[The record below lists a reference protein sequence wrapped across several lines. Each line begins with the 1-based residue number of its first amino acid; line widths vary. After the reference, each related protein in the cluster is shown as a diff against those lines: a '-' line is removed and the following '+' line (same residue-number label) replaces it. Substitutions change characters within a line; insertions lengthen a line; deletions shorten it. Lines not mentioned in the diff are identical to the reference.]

1 MHKQNLEKAGGIA
14 YIAMLIGS
22 SSLIP
27 QIVKVTRL
35 KRADE
40 ISLTW
45 LAMGI
50 ASSILWVIY
59 ALKNNLRAQA
69 IATVIGCIPLITLIV
84 LKHTFSKN
92 SEKFTQTDKE
102 SV

>member
-14 YIAMLIGS
+14 YIAMVVGS

-27 QIVKVTRL
+27 QIVKVSKL

-45 LAMGI
+45 LIMGLC
-50 ASSILWVIY
+50 SSVLWIIY

-69 IATVIGCIPLITLIV
+69 IATVIGSIPLITLIV
-84 LKHTFSKN
+84 LKQTFSK

>member
-1 MHKQNLEKAGGIA
+1 MYQQNLEKAGGIA
-14 YIAMLIGS
+14 YIAMLIS
-22 SSLIP
+22 SASLIP
-27 QIVKVTRL
+27 QIVKVTKL

-40 ISLTW
+40 ISFTW
-45 LAMGI
+45 LSMGI

-59 ALKNNLRAQA
+59 SWKNNLRAQA
-69 IATVIGCIPLITLIV
+69 MATMLGSTPLITLIV

-92 SEKFTQTDKE
+92 SEKFIQTDEE